1 MKTST
6 LHVHDMLS
14 VLSVD
19 DVEKRI
25 GDVPGV
31 ESVTV
36 DFAAGHAT
44 VRYDET
50 RLSNADIKSGVRQR
64 GFDSLDTPAETRP
77 DDTHAHPAPVVSPAP
92 AVPPAPPASVE
103 PGATSRAVKPSAAEA
118 TDASS
123 EASTPAPKPD
133 TPAAPSQQDPASAPT
148 TEAK

>member
-36 DFAAGHAT
+36 DFAAGRAT

-50 RLSNADIKSGVRQR
+50 RLSNADIKSAVRQR
-64 GFDSLDTPAETRP
+64 GFDSPETPAETTP
-77 DDTHAHPAPVVSPAP
+77 DDTHAHPAPAVSPTP
-92 AVPPAPPASVE
+92 DDPPTPPASIV
-103 PGATSRAVKPSAAEA
+103 PDVTSGGENAPAASV

-123 EASTPAPKPD
+123 EASAPAPKPD
-133 TPAAPSQQDPASAPT
+133 APAAPSHHESA
-148 TEAK
+148 

>member
-6 LHVHDMLS
+6 LQVHDMLS

-36 DFAAGHAT
+36 DFAAGRAT

-50 RLSNADIKSGVRQR
+50 RLSNADIKSAVRQR
-64 GFDSLDTPAETRP
+64 GFNSTETPAETTP
-77 DDTHAHPAPVVSPAP
+77 DDTHAQPAP
-92 AVPPAPPASVE
+92 AVSPTPAVSPAPPASVV
-103 PGATSRAVKPSAAEA
+103 PDATSGGVNAPAASA

-123 EASTPAPKPD
+123 EASAPKPD
-133 TPAAPSQQDPASAPT
+133 APAAPSQQESASAPT
-148 TEAK
+148 AEAK

>member
-6 LHVHDMLS
+6 LQVHDMLS

-36 DFAAGHAT
+36 DFAAGRAT

-50 RLSNADIKSGVRQR
+50 RLSNADIKSAVRQR
-64 GFDSLDTPAETRP
+64 GFDSPETPAKTTP
-77 DDTHAHPAPVVSPAP
+77 DDAHANPAP
-92 AVPPAPPASVE
+92 AVSSTPAVSPAPPASVV
-103 PGATSRAVKPSAAEA
+103 PDATSGGENAPAASVTDESAQAKP
-118 TDASS
+118 
-123 EASTPAPKPD
+123 PAPQPD
-133 TPAAPSQQDPASAPT
+133 APAAPSHHESASAPT
-148 TEAK
+148 AEAK

>member
-6 LHVHDMLS
+6 LQVHDMLS

-36 DFAAGHAT
+36 DFAAGRAT

-50 RLSNADIKSGVRQR
+50 RLSNADIKSAVRRR
-64 GFDSLDTPAETRP
+64 GLDSRDTPAETTP
-77 DDTHAHPAPVVSPAP
+77 DDTHAHPAP
-92 AVPPAPPASVE
+92 
-103 PGATSRAVKPSAAEA
+103 
-118 TDASS
+118 
-123 EASTPAPKPD
+123 
-133 TPAAPSQQDPASAPT
+133 SQQQSASAPT
-148 TEAK
+148 AEAK

>member
-6 LHVHDMLS
+6 LQVHDMLS

-36 DFAAGHAT
+36 DFAAGRAT

-50 RLSNADIKSGVRQR
+50 RLSNADIKSAVRQR
-64 GFDSLDTPAETRP
+64 AFDRTETGAATTP
-77 DDTHAHPAPVVSPAP
+77 DDMHAHSAKPAAQAP
-92 AVPPAPPASVE
+92 TLPPAAPASVA
-103 PGATSRAVKPSAAEA
+103 PGATSGGVNAAA
-118 TDASS
+118 AATTDASS
-123 EASTPAPKPD
+123 EASTQASTPD
-133 TPAAPSQQDPASAPT
+133 TSAAPSQEDAAPT
-148 TEAK
+148 AEAK

>member
-6 LHVHDMLS
+6 LQVHDMLS
-14 VLSVD
+14 VLSVE

-36 DFAAGHAT
+36 DLAAGRAT

-50 RLSNADIKSGVRQR
+50 RLSHADIKSAVRQR
-64 GFDSLDTPAETRP
+64 GFDSLETPAETTH

-92 AVPPAPPASVE
+92 AVPPAPPASVVAD
-103 PGATSRAVKPSAAEA
+103 ATSGGENAPAASV